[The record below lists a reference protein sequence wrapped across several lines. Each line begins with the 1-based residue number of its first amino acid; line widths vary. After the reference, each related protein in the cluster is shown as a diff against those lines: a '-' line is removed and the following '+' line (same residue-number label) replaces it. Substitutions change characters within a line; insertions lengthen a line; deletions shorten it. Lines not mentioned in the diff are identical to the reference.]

1 MAHAYTP
8 GLKVTASTLIRRERR
23 LPLKGEVLASVGDEV
38 KSDTIVARTELPG
51 DVQPL
56 NLAGL
61 LGVTPQDLEGYL
73 LKKPGDKIQIN
84 EVIAETKG
92 FFGLMKTQVKSPIDG
107 TIESISNV
115 TGQAILRE
123 PPAPVEVDAYID
135 GKVVEIYEGEGVAVE
150 TYAAFVQGIFGIGG
164 EVKGI
169 IAPVV
174 ESPKDPLKIEMITP
188 DLKGKVLLGG
198 SLVTVD
204 VIRKAVEVGCI
215 GIVTGGIWDYD
226 LKEFLGYDI
235 GVAITGTEEK
245 GITIIITE
253 GFGEMPMAEK
263 TFRLLKKNEGKKTSI
278 NGATQIRAG
287 VMRPE
292 VIIPIMET
300 RNTKDY
306 DKDDKISKGLE
317 IGSPIRIIREPYFG
331 KIGKVTALPPELQ
344 VIETEAKVR
353 VLEAELENGKKVIV
367 PRANVELIE
376 E

>member
-115 TGQAILRE
+115 TGQAILRK

-150 TYAAFVQGIFGIGG
+150 TYATFVQGIFGIGG

-263 TFRLLKKNEGKKTSI
+263 TFKLLKKNKGKKTSI

-306 DKDDKISKGLE
+306 DKNDNISKGLE

>member
-61 LGVTPQDLEGYL
+61 LGVAPQDLEGYL
-73 LKKPGDKIQIN
+73 LKKPGDKIQLN

-115 TGQAILRE
+115 TGQAILRK

-306 DKDDKISKGLE
+306 DKNDNISKGLE

-376 E
+376 G

>member
-8 GLKVTASTLIRRERR
+8 GLKVTEYTLIRRERR
-23 LPLKGEVLASVGDEV
+23 LPLKGDVLASMGDEV
-38 KSDTIVARTELPG
+38 TGDTVVARTELPG

-61 LGVTPQDLEGYL
+61 LGVAPQDLAGYL
-73 LKKPGDKIQIN
+73 SKKPGDKIQKD
-84 EVIAETKG
+84 ETIAETKG
-92 FFGLMKTQVKSPIDG
+92 FFGLMKNQVKSPING

-115 TGQAILRE
+115 TGQAILRN
-123 PPAPVEVDAYID
+123 PPTPVEVDAYID
-135 GKVVEIYEGEGVAVE
+135 GKVVEIFKGEGVTVE
-150 TYAAFVQGIFGIGG
+150 TYATFVQGIFGIGG

-169 IAPVV
+169 IVPIV
-174 ESPKDPLKIEMITP
+174 ESPKDPITIDMITP
-188 DLKGKVLLGG
+188 ELKGKVAVGG

-204 VIRKAVEVGCI
+204 VIRKAVDVGCI
-215 GIVTGGIWDYD
+215 GIVSGGIWDYD
-226 LKEFLGYDI
+226 LREFLGYDI
-235 GVAITGTEEK
+235 GVAITGSEEK

-263 TFRLLKKNEGKKTSI
+263 TFRLLKENSGKKASI

-292 VIIPIMET
+292 VIIPKVET
-300 RNTKDY
+300 KKTKEGDRE
-306 DKDDKISKGLE
+306 DKPSKGVE
-317 IGSPIRIIREPYFG
+317 IGSPVRIIREPHFG
-331 KIGKVTALPPELQ
+331 NIGKVTALPSELQ

-353 VLEAELENGKKVIV
+353 VLEAELENGERVIV